1 MAASS
6 PPIGAPNGA
15 GSTDI
20 EMMEASTTSSKQRSP
35 DQETFTRDGH
45 DRSALKSETTS
56 THPEDENDSSKLVKQ
71 PGEPSSGPHRRDD
84 GVEYPRGV
92 KLSLIVLALCLAVF
106 LMALE
111 YSVRPRSAIRLTDF
125 FVEATP

>member
-6 PPIGAPNGA
+6 LRTGAPNA
-15 GSTDI
+15 LRSTDI
-20 EMMEASTTSSKQRSP
+20 EMIETSTTSSKQWSP
-35 DQETFTRDGH
+35 DQEAFTSDGH
-45 DRSALKSETTS
+45 DRSPLKSETIF

-71 PGEPSSGPHRRDD
+71 PGGPSSAPHRRDD
-84 GVEYPRGV
+84 GAEYPQGV

-111 YSVRPRSAIRLTDF
+111 YSARPRSAIGLADSFT
-125 FVEATP
+125 EATP